1 LNFSFIHD
9 VDKAFVPGPKP
20 YALAVLLV
28 RTDECLE
35 ESSGLVR
42 LAPSLERSCQMS
54 KLRALLAD
62 DHPNMLRMVENILK
76 PMFEVVGKVAD
87 GKSLLEAAGKLDPDL
102 IVTDI
107 SMPILNGIEAVK
119 NLKQSGCRAKVVFL
133 TVHTDLDF
141 VKACFEAGASEYV
154 LKPQLATD
162 LLFAI
167 RAALAEHSFTSRN
180 LTYPN

>member
-1 LNFSFIHD
+1 MSRGICW
-9 VDKAFVPGPKP
+9 VGSSR
-20 YALAVLLV
+20 VLV
-28 RTDECLE
+28 
-35 ESSGLVR
+35 
-42 LAPSLERSCQMS
+42 ERDCQMRR
-54 KLRALLAD
+54 LRVLLAD
-62 DHPNMLRMVENILK
+62 DHPSVLRMVENILE

-119 NLKQSGCRAKVVFL
+119 NLKESGSRAKVVFL
-133 TVHTDLDF
+133 TVHADF
-141 VKACFEAGASEYV
+141 EFEKGCFEAGASGYV
-154 LKPQLATD
+154 VKPKMDTD

>member
-1 LNFSFIHD
+1 MGCPYHAQHAL
-9 VDKAFVPGPKP
+9 VPGLRKQCLGESG
-20 YALAVLLV
+20 ALVYL
-28 RTDECLE
+28 T
-35 ESSGLVR
+35 S
-42 LAPSLERSCQMS
+42 SLERDCRMH
-54 KLRALLAD
+54 KPRVLLAD
-62 DHPNMLRMVENILK
+62 DHPNMLRMVENILE

-119 NLKQSGCRAKVVFL
+119 NLKESGSRAKVVFL
-133 TVHTDLDF
+133 TVHADFEF
-141 VKACFEAGASEYV
+141 VKACFEAGASGYV
-154 LKPQLATD
+154 VKPQMDTE

-180 LTYPN
+180 LT